1 MPKQI
6 PTEDDKMRAL
16 EKAKHEFPG
25 NKVLQEIHYIRY
37 LLEIEWRNM
46 TIDEIQD
53 EVRKAKQE
61 LGIG

>member
-6 PTEDDKMRAL
+6 PTEEEKRKAL
-16 EKAKHEFPG
+16 ERAQRDFPG

-46 TIDEIQD
+46 TIEEIQD
-53 EVRKAKQE
+53 EVHKAKQE

>member
-6 PTEDDKMRAL
+6 PTEEEKKKAL
-16 EKAKHEFPG
+16 EKAKREFPG

-46 TIDEIQD
+46 TIEEIQD